1 MTTWVFCYHWCRVR
15 ELNPRPSD
23 YKSTGLRPA
32 ILWHGSTA
40 TNRAG
45 PARPRGKRF
54 PTGSVTIGNPET
66 HAPDQA
72 RQAAS
77 LLKGQ
82 TKTAPH
88 RRTSPRDPEARQSPW
103 ADLSAPT
110 RPLRRSPSQA
120 PQATRQR
127 LSHAQACPR

>member
-1 MTTWVFCYHWCRVR
+1 M
-15 ELNPRPSD
+15 
-23 YKSTGLRPA
+23 
-32 ILWHGSTA
+32 LWHGSTA

-45 PARPRGKRF
+45 PARPPGKRF

-82 TKTAPH
+82 TKTAPPAAE
-88 RRTSPRDPEARQSPW
+88 RRTAIQKHANRLGQTA
-103 ADLSAPT
+103 
-110 RPLRRSPSQA
+110 
-120 PQATRQR
+120 QR
-127 LSHAQACPR
+127 LLDLYAVALPKRPKLRGRGFPTPKHVRDEFAHLRTALLATN